1 MPSLRDTRSEE
12 SVELVSKGGKPTADG
27 TVADLSSSSSA
38 SAADETGD
46 DGETLKS
53 DAAATE
59 GSSTYS
65 SLVLYSLVFWVA
77 IFFFF
82 LNVRFR
88 SSFSVFAATDN
99 P

>member
-1 MPSLRDTRSEE
+1 MPSLRDARSEE

-27 TVADLSSSSSA
+27 TVADLSSSS

-65 SLVLYSLVFWVA
+65 SLVLFSLVFWVA

-88 SSFSVFAATDN
+88 SSFS
-99 P
+99 